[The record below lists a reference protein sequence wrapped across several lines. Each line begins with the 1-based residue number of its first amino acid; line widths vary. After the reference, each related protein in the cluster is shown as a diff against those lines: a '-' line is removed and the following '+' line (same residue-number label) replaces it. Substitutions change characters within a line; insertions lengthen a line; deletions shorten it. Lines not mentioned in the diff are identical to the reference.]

1 MKYGI
6 STITEQ
12 FALQNSNF
20 HFLQKFILKLL
31 IFFLY
36 LVGENTDLICS
47 DILCFSIFDLIEN
60 KNV

>member
-1 MKYGI
+1 MVY
-6 STITEQ
+6 Q
-12 FALQNSNF
+12 QLQNN
-20 HFLQKFILKLL
+20 LLYKIAIFICYRNLFMKLL

-47 DILCFSIFDLIEN
+47 DILCFSIFDFIEN